1 MLLSPA
7 MVGNTPD
14 TGPTVASTPK
24 EIRLDLIKRLETTRG
39 SKVITYVTGTR
50 GNLNFQIAMDS
61 LRKIFEHIKDEKGK
75 ETSIDLF
82 IHSNGGDGIV
92 PWKLVTLVRDY
103 AKKFSVIV
111 PHRAFS
117 AATLISLG
125 ADEIIMHPMGMLGP
139 TDPTVKNDFNPPNPS
154 NPGQL
159 LGISVEDVISYIKF
173 IKDDFGIT
181 HEDELVETAKIL
193 ADKVH
198 PLALGNVKRFHS
210 QSRMLAKKLLALHM
224 PVTDDH
230 KIGEIVDS
238 LTSKLFFHGH
248 PINYKEAEQMGLK
261 VRATSE
267 EEEQIV
273 WDLYL
278 QYEEEMKLE
287 EEFRFVDEF
296 IRQKPAL
303 AIGSSA
309 TISLDKMKGVYVESS
324 ERTDVFTANFDV
336 WGIKQQNAQTQCQ
349 LINTRMGWESE

>member
-1 MLLSPA
+1 MSPDPAPNPAPEPAPELSPK
-7 MVGNTPD
+7 D
-14 TGPTVASTPK
+14 RRI
-24 EIRLDLIKRLETTRG
+24 ELIKKIEATRG
-39 SKVITYVTGTR
+39 TKVVSYVTGTR

-61 LRKIFEHIKDEKGK
+61 LRKIFEHIKDTKGK
-75 ETSIDLF
+75 EVSIDLF

-92 PWKLVTLVRDY
+92 PWKLVTLIRDY

-117 AATLISLG
+117 AATLIALG
-125 ADEIIMHPMGMLGP
+125 ADEIVMHPMGMLGP
-139 TDPTVKNDFNPPNPS
+139 TDPTVKNDFNPQNPLNPN
-154 NPGQL
+154 QL
-159 LGISVEDVISYIKF
+159 LGISVEDVSSYIKF

-210 QSRMLAKKLLALHM
+210 QSRMLAKKLLGLHM

-248 PINYKEAEQMGLK
+248 PINYKEAEQIGLR
-261 VRATSE
+261 VRAATAD
-267 EEEQIV
+267 EEQLI

-278 QYEEEMKLE
+278 EYEREMRLE

-296 IRQKPAL
+296 IRAKPNL
-303 AIGSSA
+303 AVGASDK
-309 TISLDKMKGVYVESS
+309 ISLEKTKGVYVESG

-349 LINTRMGWESE
+349 LITTRMGWETE